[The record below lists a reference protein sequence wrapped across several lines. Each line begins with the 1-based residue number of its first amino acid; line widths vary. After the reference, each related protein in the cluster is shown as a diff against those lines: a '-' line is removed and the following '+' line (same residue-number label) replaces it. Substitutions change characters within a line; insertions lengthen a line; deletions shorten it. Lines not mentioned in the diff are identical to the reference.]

1 MRPALIEKALTSL
14 IIARRPV
21 MLWGPPGVGKSKL
34 VRAVADK
41 MFCPKEA
48 RRHGKTALR
57 NAKATPGAADVD
69 YFIDLRLALMDP
81 TGADFRFPIVD
92 NKAGT
97 VRWVTSE
104 DFPRDG
110 RGIIFLDELPQAS
123 PIIQSAASSL
133 ILDYRIGSYILPP
146 GWSVVA
152 AGNRSGDRS
161 STHKMPAHIS
171 DRFFHIDYDVHFP
184 DWKDWAIGNGIEQSV
199 IAFLGFRP
207 ELLHKFDPAERSSP
221 TPRSWEFVSDI
232 LRQGIDD
239 ECFLEMIEG
248 KVGKGAAHE
257 FVGFFRVFRELPDY
271 EDIVKRPDQALVPD
285 NSGALYAVTTMLA
298 MTAEARDATP
308 VFKYMER
315 LPKDFQV
322 LLYRDVGK
330 KNPDVAETQGY
341 IRWTTANQAILLN
354 R

>member
-14 IIARRPV
+14 ITARRPV

-41 MFCPKEA
+41 MFCPKVTHKAGA
-48 RRHGKTALR
+48 RV
-57 NAKATPGAADVD
+57 AARVD

-92 NKAGT
+92 NKTGT

-152 AGNRSGDRS
+152 AGNRAGDRS

-232 LRQGIDD
+232 LRQGLDD
-239 ECFLEMIEG
+239 ECFL
-248 KVGKGAAHE
+248 
-257 FVGFFRVFRELPDY
+257 
-271 EDIVKRPDQALVPD
+271 
-285 NSGALYAVTTMLA
+285 
-298 MTAEARDATP
+298 
-308 VFKYMER
+308 
-315 LPKDFQV
+315 
-322 LLYRDVGK
+322 
-330 KNPDVAETQGY
+330 
-341 IRWTTANQAILLN
+341 
-354 R
+354 